1 MQYSKRDVKKLYK
14 RLSKSAGRYS
24 TKMKNLHGI
33 AIRERRRFKLRVD
46 DRTLALVVM
55 GVRRWRVG
63 LERRAKPGEKL
74 AHKREAY
81 ERCSM
86 LGTKSGRVRANKARI
101 RMRAM
106 CPKMDT
112 WIRVG
117 GFSKM
122 EAYRAAAKMYGCS
135 ERTARSAYAE
145 WCDINDLVRFK
156 PLARNLPLNV
166 SPTGE
171 TCIQGERHVDSLRS
185 RFVQKRADRAKPPDE
200 VARGADSGA
209 GSAPVGPRTA
219 ELRRLLASS
228 EFRKGTGRVERR
240 F

>member
-81 ERCSM
+81 ERCS
-86 LGTKSGRVRANKARI
+86 
-101 RMRAM
+101 
-106 CPKMDT
+106 D
-112 WIRVG
+112 
-117 GFSKM
+117 
-122 EAYRAAAKMYGCS
+122 
-135 ERTARSAYAE
+135 
-145 WCDINDLVRFK
+145 
-156 PLARNLPLNV
+156 
-166 SPTGE
+166 
-171 TCIQGERHVDSLRS
+171 
-185 RFVQKRADRAKPPDE
+185 
-200 VARGADSGA
+200 A
-209 GSAPVGPRTA
+209 GHQ
-219 ELRRLLASS
+219 E
-228 EFRKGTGRVERR
+228 RKGSRQQGAYSYEGHVSQDGHMD
-240 F
+240 